1 MSTLQNSV
9 HQEVRHLVLTT
20 ENMPEFLTLH
30 SACKHFGSWNN
41 YFRKHKKFIITEQL
55 NNVKTT

>member
-41 YFRKHKKFIITEQL
+41 YFRKDKKFIITEH
-55 NNVKTT
+55 KF